1 MPIPTASRPRTPL
14 PLWRLCRGLAASLL
28 AVLACA
34 LPHAALGNGDG
45 FFNYSEVAGNPEF
58 VYFGS
63 VRDLRGRRL
72 GKATVRVLVPV
83 HQLEFTATTDA
94 LGRYR
99 TPDVGRAIKELGY
112 PVNPNLI
119 ALIVEYPGYHEERR
133 ENRARRGQ
141 TKGVVELNFQL
152 AKDTR

>member
-1 MPIPTASRPRTPL
+1 MPIHQPRTPAS
-14 PLWRLCRGLAASLL
+14 PAAWRVLAASLL
-28 AVLACA
+28 ALACA
-34 LPHAALGNGDG
+34 VPPAARGNGDG
-45 FFNYSEVAGNPEF
+45 FFNYAEIAGKPEF

-63 VRDLRGRRL
+63 VRDVRGQRL

-112 PVNPNLI
+112 PVNPNLV

-133 ENRARRGQ
+133 ESRARRGQ
-141 TKGVVELNFQL
+141 ASGVVEMNFLL
-152 AKDTR
+152 AKDSP